1 MSTRAEKKAEKR
13 VCNICY
19 EHVSIKNRSRRHV
32 DENGNKCGA
41 RICKTCMD
49 KILSVNREDSRC
61 PFCRKELPK
70 IKLEPF
76 LKNSGV
82 SMNVYLVERVFR
94 LMDEGN
100 NELALDLLDELDERV
115 LGN

>member
-1 MSTRAEKKAEKR
+1 MSTRAEKKAKKR

-19 EHVSIKNRSRRHV
+19 EPVSPKNRSRRHV
-32 DENGNKCGA
+32 DEKGNKCGA

-49 KILSVNREDSRC
+49 KILYANREDSRC

-76 LKNSGV
+76 LKESGV
-82 SMNVYLVERVFR
+82 SMNIYLVERVFR

-100 NELALDLLDELDERV
+100 SEEALDLLEDFDERV